1 MKENEN
7 KKLNKP
13 GVKIFTGNDPD
24 LLETHIND
32 FINRNSISI
41 NEIVSMEL
49 SHFGA
54 KEHIYYCIVMTY
66 RNG

>member
-1 MKENEN
+1 MKETKNER
-7 KKLNKP
+7 LNNP

-32 FINRNSISI
+32 FINRNSISD
-41 NEIVSMEL
+41 IVSIEL

>member
-1 MKENEN
+1 MNETGK

-13 GVKIFTGNDPD
+13 GVKIFTSNDPD

-32 FINRNSISI
+32 FINSNSI
-41 NEIVSMEL
+41 NDIVSMEL

-66 RNG
+66 WNG

>member
-1 MKENEN
+1 MKET
-7 KKLNKP
+7 KIVRLNKP

-32 FINRNSISI
+32 FINRNNI
-41 NEIVSMEL
+41 NEIVSMEF

-54 KEHIYYCIVMTY
+54 KEHIYYCIVMTF

>member
-1 MKENEN
+1 MTETEN
-7 KKLNKP
+7 KKLSKP
-13 GVKIFTGNDPD
+13 GVKIFTCNDPD

-32 FINRNSISI
+32 FINRKSIS
-41 NEIVSMEL
+41 EIVSMEL

-66 RNG
+66 RNGL